1 MLPRHPKLR
10 SGALAASRRWW
21 LPRCSLL
28 RCAPRVPPAFP
39 LEKYMPRWLNK
50 RVLTILEPHPP
61 CSLAFSPLS
70 GCSPQPLHLRSRPA
84 LLCIAL
90 RAVSP
95 PCLSAAS
102 QPNPSQSRP
111 LCHRIAPRRSSFP
124 DRSFLCAFCRSTTAR
139 APPFPADL
147 IHHRRRSN
155 RTSSFASSTILLES
169 PSKFGMFPAQR
180 GAPFGSDTT
189 HAQPF
194 TIISRSTAV
203 TPSRTPTTLCSAS
216 VYPTSYHHHPLAS
229 VDSRRQ
235 PLPGTAQAPVM
246 VFFPTAQAQR
256 SGWRIH
262 HRTSAITKERGYIT
276 YRSTHRRSGLC

>member
-1 MLPRHPKLR
+1 MCFALHRQQLQCTRISEFTVRITMLPRHPKLR

-70 GCSPQPLHLRSRPA
+70 GYSPQPLHLRSRPA

-111 LCHRIAPRRSSFP
+111 ALPSHRSAPLLLPRPLLSLRILPEYDRSRSS
-124 DRSFLCAFCRSTTAR
+124 
-139 APPFPADL
+139 
-147 IHHRRRSN
+147 
-155 RTSSFASSTILLES
+155 
-169 PSKFGMFPAQR
+169 
-180 GAPFGSDTT
+180 
-189 HAQPF
+189 
-194 TIISRSTAV
+194 
-203 TPSRTPTTLCSAS
+203 
-216 VYPTSYHHHPLAS
+216 
-229 VDSRRQ
+229 
-235 PLPGTAQAPVM
+235 LPG
-246 VFFPTAQAQR
+246 
-256 SGWRIH
+256 
-262 HRTSAITKERGYIT
+262 
-276 YRSTHRRSGLC
+276 